1 MKTRIK
7 EVLIIIGQSAIIAFI
22 TLMSI
27 SPIGC
32 KVTTEGIKI
41 LEGDYSPPIL
51 QTLNVLDEF
60 SLELFFSESIEV
72 DGCVVSPVIDGIS
85 DSFEHSNTESLSV
98 ALKAASGGFGSI
110 PIKSINSEKNCVNIV
125 LDQETVIGEK
135 YELYGNVKDDC
146 GNTLTFC
153 IPFTGFN
160 SRQAK
165 IIITEI
171 QSESV
176 SSQKTQEKANGTYRN
191 EFVEFLALTDGN
203 LAGLE
208 MMSANDGEDRK
219 YSFPPVEVKA
229 GEVFVVH
236 LRNRGNGCI
245 NELSDDLSEATAS
258 YSNNDVRDLWSEQT
272 ETALGNKTDIIVI
285 CDSVSRKI
293 VDAFMYR
300 ASTVEEWTKKFIDFS
315 EIVNDCD
322 IFASGGVGNAFV
334 SEGLTSTKTIVRLN
348 ALELQKQIFN
358 GEEIEFPVIYEEENW
373 GICSEAT
380 PGYL

>member
-1 MKTRIK
+1 MKTKIK
-7 EVLIIIGQSAIIAFI
+7 EVLIVLGQAVIITFF
-22 TLMSI
+22 TLLSI

-51 QTLNVLDEF
+51 QSFSVLDEF
-60 SLELFFSESIEV
+60 SMELIFSEPVELQ
-72 DGCVVSPVIDGIS
+72 GCVVSPVINGVS

-98 ALKAASGGFGSI
+98 ALKAAAGEFGSI
-110 PIKSINSEKNCVNIV
+110 PLKSVNSEKSYVNII
-125 LDQETVIGEK
+125 LEQETVIGEN
-135 YELYGNVKDDC
+135 YELYGKVKDGC

-171 QSESV
+171 QSESI
-176 SSQKTQEKANGTYRN
+176 SSQKSQEKANGTYRN

-208 MMSANDGEDRK
+208 LMSAYDGEDKK
-219 YSFPPVEVKA
+219 YTFPPVEVKA

-236 LRNRGNGCI
+236 LRNRGNGCVS
-245 NELSDDLSEATAS
+245 ELSDDLSEATAS
-258 YSNNDVRDLWSEQT
+258 YSNDNVRDLWSEQK
-272 ETALGNKTDIIVI
+272 ETALGNKTDIIVV
-285 CDSVSRKI
+285 CDNASKKI
-293 VDAFMYR
+293 IDAFMYR
-300 ASTVEEWTKKFIDFS
+300 AATVEEWTKNFVDFS

-322 IFASGGVGNAFV
+322 IFVSGGVGNAFV
-334 SEGLTSTKTIVRLN
+334 TEGLTSTKTIVRLN
-348 ALELQKQIFN
+348 ALDLQNQIIN
-358 GEEIEFPVIYEEENW
+358 GEEIEFPVIYEEKNW
-373 GICSEAT
+373 SISSEAT
-380 PGYL
+380 PGHL